1 MASRMIRIPL
11 LAPLAIGT
19 IGTIGAIG
27 AVSCNMTFERQ
38 APYYGRII
46 SVDTMFSLDSVYLDT
61 QVFDL
66 SYANALLIYDRQF
79 DGLFDDTSL
88 VFGDES
94 GEFSGTLLYD
104 SPFNMRANRVR
115 RIVRLLIPEAGIDTH
130 LSVDLYFSEQD
141 DGAAFH
147 LNDWGTLRALD
158 STFLL
163 PQAEQTNDSAGGR

>member
-1 MASRMIRIPL
+1 M
-11 LAPLAIGT
+11 
-19 IGTIGAIG
+19 G
-27 AVSCNMTFERQ
+27 AVSCTTTFERQ

-46 SVDTMFSLDSVYLDT
+46 SVDTMFSLDSAFLDT
-61 QVFDL
+61 QVVDL

-115 RIVRLLIPEAGIDTH
+115 RSVRLLIPEAGIDTY
-130 LSVDLYFSEQD
+130 LSVDIHLSEQE
-141 DGAAFH
+141 DGAALH
-147 LNDWGTLRALD
+147 LNDWGTLRAANTAF
-158 STFLL
+158 SL
-163 PQAEQTNDSAGGR
+163 PRTEQESDSAGGR